1 MLPDGQ
7 VHRAEQLPL
16 DKKILM
22 PEKIMHPIIH
32 PLPKIPTSAQQKA
45 QNTVAKTG
53 YLIIPAEDLEP

>member
-1 MLPDGQ
+1 
-7 VHRAEQLPL
+7 
-16 DKKILM
+16 
-22 PEKIMHPIIH
+22 MHPIIH